1 MRNNTKN
8 IEYSYTDYAKH
19 YVIGFIYKRN
29 GNAQE
34 SLIYDYDDRKK
45 IEFPFYD
52 VKYFIQEKYK
62 IAGDKPESGNT
73 ENIGSISSSNFIDF
87 ELGRGPF
94 SELGQD
100 AYDLYWKYYPEYRAK
115 EKNYTSL
122 NEFLTWIQK
131 QQKLELLHD
140 FDMQAVQEN
149 VKAYI
154 FKHEL

>member
-1 MRNNTKN
+1 M
-8 IEYSYTDYAKH
+8 
-19 YVIGFIYKRN
+19 
-29 GNAQE
+29 
-34 SLIYDYDDRKK
+34 
-45 IEFPFYD
+45 
-52 VKYFIQEKYK
+52 
-62 IAGDKPESGNT
+62 
-73 ENIGSISSSNFIDF
+73 DF

-115 EKNYTSL
+115 KKNYTSL

-154 FKHEL
+154 LKHKL